1 MTQAKK
7 EIGPM
12 NATVRSRWR
21 RKSNL
26 GALAAVGVLAL
37 TGCTAR
43 ADVIA
48 YDLPADSARYSFK
61 ADTHGVQTVWEYTS
75 DRATKS
81 EAPTSQPCI
90 AGDLVKDPGPC
101 RPEPLILLR
110 YDLGLELDNT
120 AKTGGLHPIT
130 VTGYYQDRLSKPP
143 TVTELRVEASV
154 DGGKTW
160 QPAITTRAAAQN
172 TFTAQIEHPKRDQ
185 APGGVGLRIT
195 ATDSAGDT
203 VKQTIPKAYQ
213 LR

>member
-101 RPEPLILLR
+101 RPEPLIFLR
-110 YDLGLELDNT
+110 YDLGLDLDNT
-120 AKTGGLHPIT
+120 ARAAGVHPIT
-130 VTGYYQDRLSKPP
+130 VTGYYQERLSTPP
-143 TVTELRVEASV
+143 TVTELHVEASF

-160 QPAITTRAAAQN
+160 RPSISRASGLN
-172 TFTAQIEHPKRDQ
+172 TFTAQIIHPQRAE

-203 VKQTIPKAYQ
+203 VTQTIPKAYP